1 MIVVTRLNGSQFAV
15 NPDLI
20 ERIHASPDTTLVMVD
35 GAKFVVT
42 ESIDEVIDRI
52 AAFRARV
59 LSEATS
65 YPRTTARAA
74 TLGLV
79 APLSDAQYEGGE

>member
-42 ESIDEVIDRI
+42 EAIDEVIDRI

-59 LSEATS
+59 LSEANT
-65 YPRTTARAA
+65 YPRTVSRTAP
-74 TLGLV
+74 LGLV
-79 APLSDAQYEGGE
+79 APLSDAQPDGSE